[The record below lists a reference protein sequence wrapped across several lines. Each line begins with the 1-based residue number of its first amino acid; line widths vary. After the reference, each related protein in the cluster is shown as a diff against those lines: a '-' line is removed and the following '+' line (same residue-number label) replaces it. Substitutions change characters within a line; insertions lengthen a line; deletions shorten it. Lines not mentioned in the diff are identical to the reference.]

1 MSEVVELGKR
11 AKAAS
16 RKLATVSEGNK
27 NAALFAMAD
36 ALITKNDEILAANE
50 KDMAAAKKSDTS
62 EAMLDRLMLNKDRV
76 EEIADAL
83 REVAALRDP
92 VGEVVAGWKRPNG
105 LQINLVRVP
114 LGVIG
119 MIYEARPNVTVDAA
133 GLCVKTGNAV
143 ILRGGS
149 VAVNSNLALTDITAK
164 AAVKAGLPENS
175 IQSVTT
181 TDRAAVTELM
191 QLNDYIDVL
200 IPRGG
205 ESLIKSVV
213 KNATVPVI
221 ETGVGNC
228 HVYVDKSANL
238 TMAREIIINAK
249 CQRPGVC
256 NAAESLII
264 HRDIA
269 DKFLPE
275 AADELAKR
283 DVVMV
288 GDEYARKLFTK
299 IQPATEA
306 DWGTEFLALKL
317 AIKTVASLNEAIEH
331 INKYGSGHSEAII
344 TEDYTAARCFTEEV
358 DAAAVYVNASTRFTD
373 GGQYGLGAEIGIST
387 QKLHVRGPMG
397 LQALT
402 STKYVVY
409 GDGQVRA

>member
-1 MSEVVELGKR
+1 MSEVVELGKK
-11 AKAAS
+11 AKVAS
-16 RKLATVSEGNK
+16 RKLATMSEGDK

-36 ALITKNDEILAANE
+36 ALVERNDEILAANE
-50 KDMAAAKKSDTS
+50 KDMTAAKTSDTS
-62 EAMLDRLMLNKDRV
+62 ETMLDRLMLNKDRV
-76 EEIADAL
+76 KEIADAL

-92 VGEVVAGWKRPNG
+92 VGEIVAGWKRPNG

-149 VAVNSNLALTDITAK
+149 VAVNSNLALTDIIAQ
-164 AAVKAGLPENS
+164 AAVKTGLPENS
-175 IQSVTT
+175 IQSVAT

-228 HVYVDKSANL
+228 HVYVDKSANPA
-238 TMAREIIINAK
+238 MAREIIINAK

-256 NAAESLII
+256 NAAESLIV
-264 HRDIA
+264 HKDIA

-283 DVVMV
+283 GVVMV
-288 GDEYARKLFTK
+288 GDEYARKLFTR
-299 IQPATEA
+299 IQPAVEA
-306 DWGTEFLALKL
+306 DWGTEYLALKL

-344 TEDYTAARCFTEEV
+344 TEDYSAARRFTEEV

-397 LQALT
+397 LQSLT